1 MNVRQLYFGV
11 SLPKVLL
18 ANRTFNF
25 REMNNEFIF
34 FVKSKQIVLNRIVRT
49 DYITNLF
56 IDIQSMLVME

>member
-18 ANRTFNF
+18 ANRTFFVKTITNLF
-25 REMNNEFIF
+25 F

-49 DYITNLF
+49 DYVTNLF
-56 IDIQSMLVME
+56 IDIQLMLVME

>member
-18 ANRTFNF
+18 ANRTFF
-25 REMNNEFIF
+25 RENNNEFIF
-34 FVKSKQIVLNRIVRT
+34 FMTSKQIVLNRIVWT
-49 DYITNLF
+49 DYVTNSF

>member
-18 ANRTFNF
+18 ANRTFFVKTIANLF
-25 REMNNEFIF
+25 F

-49 DYITNLF
+49 DYVTNLF